1 MSRFTHRIRTSI
13 GVLSATAIVALASC
27 DHGGII
33 DDQFIELRGTVYGT
47 VMVDGVPIDGQSV
60 TLAMRDSVCS
70 RFYGNLS
77 SSPTDK
83 AGNYRRSISRSYDP
97 TKVFRFC
104 VTASSR
110 TINGDSATAVG
121 ILPLRFN
128 PPYDSI
134 RLDLHIRT
142 SD

>member
-1 MSRFTHRIRTSI
+1 
-13 GVLSATAIVALASC
+13 
-27 DHGGII
+27 
-33 DDQFIELRGTVYGT
+33 
-47 VMVDGVPIDGQSV
+47 MVDDVPIDGQSV
-60 TLAMRDSVCS
+60 TLAIRDSVCS

-83 AGNYRRSISRSYDP
+83 AGQYRESLSRFHDP
-97 TKVFRFC
+97 GKVFRHC
-104 VTASSR
+104 VTASFR